1 MDSPELSTTE
11 DKSDFTPVGQEG
23 EGHTTSQPLTQ
34 EGGEDKRFTLNDM
47 QFGTMVDG
55 TFVPAEVNQ
64 ENGGFVPLPRAGTK
78 SEIKTLPYEGGK
90 SISVPLGGNVDY
102 RDIGK
107 PYSFFR
113 EDGDY
118 VSEGMRQMY
127 EDLRKQQESTPT
139 EREYVTNESEKRN
152 LEIIEILKNEPK
164 FEGAFR
170 QMKFSNGEEALIFER
185 GVFASKKKELTS
197 SVGISEEFSSPKNL
211 SEAILYNNSF
221 IMLTKRGMIY
231 SVIGGVFEG
240 RPEEDY
246 ETIYRHII
254 SKGENS
260 KNLDGFQTKFSNVEL
275 FPDRGFTNEGQIT
288 DREGNVISSEK
299 DTNFYWAM
307 FMKDGLNDKIH
318 GVNLKGLLKEFAE
331 ASNIAKQEK
340 LARQPIS
347 SSDLK
352 SMIDEI

>member
-78 SEIKTLPYEGGK
+78 SEIKILPYEGGK
-90 SISVPLGGNVDY
+90 STSVPLGGNVDY

-113 EDGDY
+113 EDGAY

-170 QMKFSNGEEALIFER
+170 QMKFSDGEEALIFER